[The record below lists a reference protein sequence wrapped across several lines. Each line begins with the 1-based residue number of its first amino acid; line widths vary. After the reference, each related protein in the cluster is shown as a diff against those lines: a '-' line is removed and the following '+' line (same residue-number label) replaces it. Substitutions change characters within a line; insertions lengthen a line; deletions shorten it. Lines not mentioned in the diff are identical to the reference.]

1 MNWGWLDRNADVI
14 WEYLAQH
21 VRITAISLLLGIL
34 MAFPIGLAGYR
45 WRRTYPPILAATQVL
60 YTIPSIALFVLLI
73 NVVGLGEWP
82 VIIGLAIYSLVV
94 LVRNIVEGLRGVPPE
109 VRDAATAMG
118 YRQTRRLLTV
128 ELPLAVPAIVAGLRV
143 AAVSTISL
151 VSVGALIGAGGLG
164 QLFIHG
170 FQIDNPIEIVA
181 GIVLTVVLAFVVDV
195 LLVLGGRVVTPWER
209 VAAARG

>member
-1 MNWGWLDRNADVI
+1 MNWGWLERNADVI
-14 WEYLAQH
+14 GSYLVQH
-21 VRITAISLLLGIL
+21 VRITAISLLLGVL
-34 MAFPIGLAGYR
+34 LAFPIGLVGYR
-45 WRRTYPPILAATQVL
+45 WRRAYPAILATTQVL

-94 LVRNIVEGLRGVPPE
+94 LVRNIVEGLRGVAPQ
-109 VRDAATAMG
+109 VLDAATAMG

-195 LLVLGGRVVTPWER
+195 LLVVAGRVLTPWER
-209 VAAARG
+209 AVAHR